1 MTTRLDRIRGGM
13 YGLLVGDA
21 LGVPY
26 EFSAPHHIPERRLID
41 MSPPPGFARAHSSV
55 PEGTWSDDGAQA
67 LLLLASLAKCQ
78 SLDLQQFTESL
89 MDWCRNGAM
98 TPDGRVFDIG
108 IQTRQALEN
117 FARYGNPLTCG
128 SNQERSN
135 GNGSLM
141 RTLPCAFIV
150 TSIRRISSLAQDDKV
165 CQPTPIH
172 GRNWPVR
179 FTHSWLGRWWKAGH
193 RSKHSTTHKT
203 PSSKGSILASKQSS
217 A

>member
-13 YGLLVGDA
+13 YGLLTGDA

-26 EFSAPHHIPERRLID
+26 EFSAPQDIPERRLID
-41 MSPPPGFARAHSSV
+41 MSPPPGFARAHSAV

-67 LLLLASLAKCQ
+67 LLLLVSLVECG
-78 SLDLQQFTESL
+78 SVDLQQFTESL
-89 MDWCRNGAM
+89 MDWYRNGAM

-128 SNQERSN
+128 PNQERSN

-150 TSIRRISSLAQDDKV
+150 TSDPADII
-165 CQPTPIH
+165 

-179 FTHSWLGRWWKAGH
+179 FTHSWPGRWWRAGH
-193 RSKHSTTHKT
+193 RLKHSTTRKT
-203 PSSKGSILASKQSS
+203 PSSKGLILASKQSS